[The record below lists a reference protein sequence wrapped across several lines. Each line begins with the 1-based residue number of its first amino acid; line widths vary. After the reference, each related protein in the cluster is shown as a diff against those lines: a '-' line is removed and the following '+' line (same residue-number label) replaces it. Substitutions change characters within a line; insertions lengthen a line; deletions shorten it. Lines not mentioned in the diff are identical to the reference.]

1 MEIGLI
7 SITESRQVELLGLER
22 IATYLRKK
30 DIAVNFS
37 QLLIDLQKNINDET
51 IMEFQN
57 KIFRDIPESTNIL
70 GFTIHFPNA
79 EVIFK
84 LANALKKARN
94 DIIIFVGSQFA
105 SSCYKFILNDCP
117 DIDYVI
123 LGDGEQ
129 PVNSL
134 IEAIYEQRDT
144 KDIPGVVSKGNIN
157 AAHIKPKIDLT
168 QFNFIDRDMLKNGHN
183 LWRPHIL
190 SSEGCVGRC
199 TFCQEGKWKGR
210 NIEEVANEIIQF
222 YEQFGNRNFFFVDSS
237 FDGAGKAGKERIRNF
252 CTRILEYPIRFSFEC
267 HLRADT
273 FFDEDEELIMLM
285 RKAGFTQVFIGIES
299 GNQRDLML
307 YGKIAK
313 VDDNNRTLRLFNK
326 CDINVISGFIM
337 FHPFSD
343 INTIREN
350 YYFLKDNA
358 ESQFLNYLKKLYIYY
373 DSKLYHFFDKRGI
386 LKNYNYLKPEIYD
399 FQDEYIQN
407 IHLKV
412 IPIIAKSKV
421 PHYAIKCH
429 QVSNTYFTFK
439 ALFPDEI
446 QKYTKIHSKI
456 KKNVALIAEEYF
468 YNIFVICDIDKAIKK
483 IELLEKNLNQVYNEA
498 QNFRFRILSQKPFN
512 KTFTKNMIEEI

>member
-1 MEIGLI
+1 MEVGLI
-7 SITESRQVELLGLER
+7 SLTESRQVELLGLER
-22 IATYLRKK
+22 IATYLREQ
-30 DIAVNFS
+30 DVVVRFS
-37 QLLIDLQKNINDET
+37 QLLTDLQSTVNCET
-51 IMEFQN
+51 IMKLQT
-57 KIFRDIPESTNIL
+57 KIFQDIPKSTKIL
-70 GFTIHFPNA
+70 GFTMHFPNA
-79 EVIFK
+79 EIIFK
-84 LANALKKARN
+84 LANALKKARS

-105 SSCYKFILNDCP
+105 TSCYKFILNDCP

-134 IEAIYEQRDT
+134 IKAIYEQRST
-144 KDIPGVVSKGNIN
+144 EDIPGVVCKNNIDE
-157 AAHIKPKIDLT
+157 AHIKPKIDLT
-168 QFNFIDRDMLKNGHN
+168 HFNFIDRDMLKNGHN

-210 NIEEVANEIIQF
+210 NVEEVVNEIIQF
-222 YEQFGNRNFFFVDSS
+222 YEQFGNRNYFFVDSS
-237 FDGAGKAGKERIRNF
+237 FDGAGNAGKERIRKF
-252 CTRILEYPIRFSFEC
+252 CNYILAYPIRFSFEC

-273 FFDEDEELIMLM
+273 FFDEDEDLIKLM

-299 GNQRDLML
+299 GNQRDLTL

-313 VDDNNRTLRLFNK
+313 VDDNYRTLRLFRK

-343 INTIREN
+343 IYTIREN
-350 YYFLKDNA
+350 YYFLKENA

-373 DSKLYHFFDKRGI
+373 DSELYHYYNKKDV
-386 LKNYNYLKPEIYD
+386 LKKYNYLKPEIYD
-399 FQDEYIQN
+399 FQDSYIQY
-407 IHLKV
+407 IHQKA
-412 IPIIAKSKV
+412 IPVLAKSKI
-421 PHYAIKCH
+421 PQYAIKCH

-446 QKYTKIHSKI
+446 QRYTEIHFKI
-456 KKNVALIAEEYF
+456 KNSVATIAEEYF
-468 YNIFVICDIDKAIKK
+468 YNIFVDYNIDKAIKE
-483 IELLEKNLNQVYNEA
+483 IDLLERNLKKIYDEA

-512 KTFTKNMIEEI
+512 TTFTKNMIEEI